1 MLITKSDFFDM
12 GFTTEEKDEE
22 LLERCI
28 KRAEF
33 VLNGLTGNRASVI
46 AAAGGE
52 AGGLVRQAAAFQTNA
67 ILKEELALAA
77 KKTVIPDQSESR
89 SDKNEERVSIGD
101 FSYSTGTSESRST
114 KSSTTLV
121 DNAEKYVPLDH
132 DKTVVRLL
140 RAAGCFYSGTEVLE

>member
-1 MLITKSDFFDM
+1 MIITKEDFFEM
-12 GFTTEEKDEE
+12 GFTADDTA

-33 VLNGLTGNRASVI
+33 VLNGLTGNRASVVALGDG
-46 AAAGGE
+46 AAAD
-52 AGGLVRQAAAFQTNA
+52 LVKQAAAFQTNA

-77 KKTVIPDQSESR
+77 EKTAVPDQSESR
-89 SDKNEERVSIGD
+89 SDKTEERVSIGD

-121 DNAEKYVPLDH
+121 DNAGEYVPLDH

-140 RAAGCFYSGTEVLE
+140 RAAGCFYSGTGVLE